1 MKLRKDP
8 KDLKCALVHL
18 FATKLGLQRKGYYSV
33 LFDKIFTR
41 KDYFNHD
48 AIYSCGRLNNNVF
61 KLKSSKVNEKEKLT
75 EDDHFYYS
83 ESEGNPS
90 WMTAE
95 KLPLSEDG
103 FLSYEESAKPFQ
115 HRKCVKPGKEVKGY
129 DDMEESVKRFLCKLG
144 FSERSLIFP

>member
-1 MKLRKDP
+1 MKNVYPVSIMVVEPKVLVPEPRDVWIPAKNMLMKRRKDP

-18 FATKLGLQRKGYYSV
+18 FATKPGLQRKGYCSF
-33 LFDKIFTR
+33 LFAKVFTR
-41 KDYFNHD
+41 KYYFNHD

-83 ESEGNPS
+83 ESEGNSS

-95 KLPLSEDG
+95 NCLYVRTE
-103 FLSYEESAKPFQ
+103 
-115 HRKCVKPGKEVKGY
+115 
-129 DDMEESVKRFLCKLG
+129 
-144 FSERSLIFP
+144 